1 METVRAAVN
10 ASPYYLHLGMA
21 LVDYDEGKARFE
33 MMIKQCHTN
42 IYGAA
47 HGGAIASLADSA
59 CGLSLATRLTTGQS
73 AVTLDLRVNYTA
85 PVKEGLL
92 VACGEVIS
100 LGKTTAVEIARVT
113 QNDNLVAFA
122 LATHYIK
129 QISAPIA

>member
-1 METVRAAVN
+1 MEMVRTAVN

-21 LVDYDEGKARFE
+21 LVDYDEGKAKFE
-33 MMIKQCHTN
+33 LTIKQHHTN

-59 CGLSLATRLTTGQS
+59 CGLSLATRLTPGQS

-92 VACGEVIS
+92 VAYGEVVY

-113 QNDNLVAFA
+113 QNGNLVAFA

-129 QISAPIA
+129 QNAPL